1 MIKITIVIMMAVAI
15 IMVMLRDIV
24 IMIKMIDNND
34 SYRNPQEI
42 CDDKD
47 NNDDNSDKNDDQ
59 TVNAQITCY
68 IYIKVVRL

>member
-1 MIKITIVIMMAVAI
+1 MAVAV
-15 IMVMLRDIV
+15 IMIMLSDIV

-47 NNDDNSDKNDDQ
+47 DNDDNSDKNDDQ
-59 TVNAQITCY
+59 TMNAQIT
-68 IYIKVVRL
+68 

>member
-15 IMVMLRDIV
+15 IMIMLRDIV

-34 SYRNPQEI
+34 SYRNPQVI

-47 NNDDNSDKNDDQ
+47 DNDDNSDKNDDQ
-59 TVNAQITCY
+59 TMNAQIT
-68 IYIKVVRL
+68 